1 MSKLFG
7 GVTLAV
13 LIVLL
18 IAIGPIFTIMALNT
32 LFPLDIPLTV
42 GTWCAALWLG
52 LLVKGATNS
61 K

>member
-7 GVTLAV
+7 GVTLVA

-18 IAIGPIFTIMALNT
+18 VAIGPIFTIMALNT
-32 LFPLDIPLTV
+32 LFKTGIDLTI
-42 GTWCAALWLG
+42 GTWFAALWLG
-52 LLVKGATNS
+52 LLVKGATSS